1 MQMRIIVNCLDTQ
14 TRSPI
19 VLGRKTILGQVRC
32 DAPSCYSALSTHA
45 GPFGLKHSIAL
56 IFFCSAFLFS
66 VTVVAQDAAVNTSSQ
81 AQQGAAIYAQQCAA
95 CHGDTLEGGAAPA
108 LKGTAFNATASAQH
122 LSIKSLLDVISRT
135 MPVTAPGSLKQ
146 EEYAAVTAFVL
157 RQSGLLADDRPLSAQ
172 SADPGDIGLGIEAA
186 AAMRTAS
193 QGVYTDAQMAQGK
206 TLYSDNCL
214 QCHGGE
220 LDGVEDAPPLAG
232 KLFISRWGALP
243 VGTLHAFIDKSMPP
257 GNGGAL
263 GAVSEAAVVAYILYK
278 NNFPAGSTPLPAD
291 PAGLNSIITK

>member
-1 MQMRIIVNCLDTQ
+1 M
-14 TRSPI
+14 
-19 VLGRKTILGQVRC
+19 
-32 DAPSCYSALSTHA
+32 
-45 GPFGLKHSIAL
+45 
-56 IFFCSAFLFS
+56 
-66 VTVVAQDAAVNTSSQ
+66 
-81 AQQGAAIYAQQCAA
+81 
-95 CHGDTLEGGAAPA
+95 
-108 LKGTAFNATASAQH
+108 AFNEMASAQH
-122 LSIKSLLDVISRT
+122 LTVKSLLDVTSRT
-135 MPVTAPGSLKQ
+135 MPLTRPGSLKQ
-146 EEYAAVTAFVL
+146 EEYAALTAFIL
-157 RQSGLLADDRPLSAQ
+157 QQSGFLAGDRPLSEE
-172 SADPGDIGLGIEAA
+172 SVNLSDIDLGIDTA

-206 TLYSDNCL
+206 TFYSDNCL

-232 KLFISRWGALP
+232 KLFLSKWGGLP

-278 NNFPAGSTPLPAD
+278 NNFPSGSTPLPAD